1 MNEIVETAVVNQRNP
16 LEKTETCLYQDD
28 CNNFYSL
35 LNNELKE
42 FLAHK
47 FAVSPHDITTG
58 NIATLMDKKNI
69 SNDTALQM
77 QQLLE
82 QVEWRLYTPFERN
95 DQMHS
100 MYQQAQ
106 DIIQLI
112 NTYHI
117 RHL

>member
-1 MNEIVETAVVNQRNP
+1 
-16 LEKTETCLYQDD
+16 
-28 CNNFYSL
+28 
-35 LNNELKE
+35 
-42 FLAHK
+42 
-47 FAVSPHDITTG
+47 
-58 NIATLMDKKNI
+58 
-69 SNDTALQM
+69 M